1 MGDTVIIS
9 TIVGTVVDVVYHI
22 ILCHSLNVT
31 QLSSLCNPADPTDS
45 TEATSTGGD
54 SGCIRLS
61 AKSS

>member
-9 TIVGTVVDVVYHI
+9 TIVGTIVDVVYHN

-31 QLSSLCNPADPTDS
+31 QLSSFADPTDS